1 MLDVLAHDTGLWVA
15 FSFIVFAAIAFKLG
29 RKSVLSMLD
38 ARIESIRKE
47 IETADSL
54 RVEAQELLAQ
64 YQRKQRDAER
74 EAASIIANAK
84 DHAKRIQEASEAEL
98 IEMMNRREAMLK
110 QRLKRIEQNAVAEI
124 QGYAAELAVA
134 ATTEIINR
142 TLDEKAGKSLADD
155 SIKNIAQYL
164 N

>member
-1 MLDVLAHDTGLWVA
+1 MLDLLAHDTGLWVA
-15 FSFIVFAAIAFKLG
+15 FSFILFVVVAFKLG
-29 RKSVLSMLD
+29 RKSILGALD
-38 ARIESIRKE
+38 SRIDTIRKE
-47 IETADSL
+47 IETAESL

-74 EAASIIANAK
+74 EAANIVSQAQA
-84 DHAKRIQEASEAEL
+84 HAKRIQESAEAEL
-98 IEMMNRREAMLK
+98 IEVMNRREEQLK
-110 QRLKRIEQNAVAEI
+110 QRLKRIEENAVAEI